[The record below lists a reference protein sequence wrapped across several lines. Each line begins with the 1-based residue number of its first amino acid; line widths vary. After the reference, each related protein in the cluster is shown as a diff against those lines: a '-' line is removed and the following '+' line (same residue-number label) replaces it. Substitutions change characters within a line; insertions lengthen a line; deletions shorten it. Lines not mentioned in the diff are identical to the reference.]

1 MWTGD
6 EMGYINKWDLSILIE
21 KLENMRPAEQVDE
34 ADIAFKQKLM
44 HAQKAT
50 FVTGIGGDKEDESG
64 FKPSDVALIVR
75 WKAHSD
81 LIN

>member
-6 EMGYINKWDLSILIE
+6 EMGYINKWDLSVVVE
-21 KLENMRPAEQVDE
+21 KLENMRPAEDVDE
-34 ADIAFKQKLM
+34 ADIALKQKLM
-44 HAQKAT
+44 SAQKAT
-50 FVTGIGGDKEDESG
+50 FLTGMGGEKEDESG
-64 FKPSDVALIVR
+64 FKPSDVKKIVR